1 MFHHDIRYVNTLY
14 HGLGYSM
21 VRVLAQYTRD
31 PWFESKLR
39 FDFSPPATF
48 GIKHVTFSK
57 LIEFGDK
64 YWYS

>member
-1 MFHHDIRYVNTLY
+1 
-14 HGLGYSM
+14 M

-48 GIKHVTFSK
+48 GIKQMSHFLNSQSLGTYIHIK
-57 LIEFGDK
+57 EGE
-64 YWYS
+64 YGTRPTGM